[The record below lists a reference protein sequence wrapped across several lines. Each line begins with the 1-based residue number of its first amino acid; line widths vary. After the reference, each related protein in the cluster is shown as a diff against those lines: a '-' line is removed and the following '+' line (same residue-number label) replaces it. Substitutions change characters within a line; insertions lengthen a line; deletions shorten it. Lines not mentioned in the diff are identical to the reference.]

1 MTMATL
7 LIVDDIAE
15 NRDMLSRRLER
26 RGYLVECAEDGQSA
40 LNIIASK
47 PIALVLLDVMMPG
60 MSGLEVL
67 QEIRKF
73 YSRLA
78 LPVIM
83 VTALSDNVKIE
94 EALRLGANDYVTKPV
109 DFAVALARIEVVEA
123 NRQALEESENLLE
136 SIFDNIPVGIL
147 IKDADQVVE
156 RPNNTYLNWYGL
168 ASADMVRQRSHEIE
182 DFQPSEDIEIMKDQ
196 EQEVLA
202 TGISV
207 TRQVER
213 QFADGQRHIVDITK
227 FPVYDKHGSITK
239 VGSVS
244 VDLTELAKAKQRAE
258 EARMEA
264 ESANHAK
271 SAFLANMSHE
281 LRTPLNAIIGFSETM
296 LAEIFGPIG
305 SEKYSE
311 YAKAISQSGHHLL
324 DLVNDILD
332 MAKIESEPYELSP
345 ESFSLREKI
354 ADSFQLIQGLAD
366 RNGVQLVER
375 LSSAASVVTADKR
388 AMSQIL
394 LNLISNAVKF
404 TLEGGSVAVSATARY
419 GDLTLCV
426 EDTGIGIS
434 ADDIPDLTKPFNQG
448 SRKDSYTAGEGT
460 GLGLSIVASLVHL
473 HHGTLDIHSEVGKG
487 TRVSVVLPDV
497 VPNVNQL
504 GTG

>member
-7 LIVDDIAE
+7 LIVDNIAE

>member
-1 MTMATL
+1 MTLATL

-15 NRDMLSRRLER
+15 NSDMLSRRLER

-47 PIALVLLDVMMPG
+47 PIDLVLLDVMMPG

-67 QEIRKF
+67 QEIRKS

-83 VTALSDNVKIE
+83 VTALSDSVKIG
-94 EALRLGANDYVTKPV
+94 EALKLGANDYVTKPV

-136 SIFDNIPVGIL
+136 SIFDNVPVGLL
-147 IKDADQVVE
+147 IKDADQVVV
-156 RPNNTYLNWYGL
+156 RPNKTFLNWYGL
-168 ASADMVRQRSHEIE
+168 KPTDIVGQRGRVIE
-182 DFQPSEDIEIMKDQ
+182 SFQSFQDVDVMRTQ
-196 EQEVLA
+196 EQGVLDK
-202 TGISV
+202 GKRE

-213 QFADGQRHIVDITK
+213 QFADGQYHVINISK

-244 VDLTELAKAKQRAE
+244 VDLTELAQAKQRAE

-264 ESANHAK
+264 ESANQAK

-296 LAEIFGPIG
+296 LAQIFGPIG

-332 MAKIESEPYELSP
+332 MAKIESEPYELVS
-345 ESFSLREKI
+345 ESFRLREEI
-354 ADSFQLIQGLAD
+354 ADSFQLVQGLAD

-375 LSSAASVVTADKR
+375 MSSALSMVTADKR
-388 AMSQIL
+388 AMRQIL

-404 TLEGGSVAVSATARY
+404 TPEGGSVVVSATARED
-419 GDLTLCV
+419 DLTLCV
-426 EDTGIGIS
+426 EDTGIGIP
-434 ADDIPDLTKPFNQG
+434 ADDIPDLTKAFNQG
-448 SRKDSYTAGEGT
+448 SRKNSYTAGEGT
-460 GLGLSIVASLVHL
+460 GLGLSIVASLVRL

-497 VPNVNQL
+497 VPSVNQL

>member
-1 MTMATL
+1 MTLATL

-15 NRDMLSRRLER
+15 NSDMLSRRLER

-47 PIALVLLDVMMPG
+47 PIDLVLLDVMMPG

-67 QEIRKF
+67 QEIRKS

-83 VTALSDNVKIE
+83 VTALSDSVKIG

-136 SIFDNIPVGIL
+136 SIFDNVPVGLL
-147 IKDADQVVE
+147 IKDADQVVI
-156 RPNNTYLNWYGL
+156 RPNKTYLDWYGL
-168 ASADMVRQRSHEIE
+168 KSADIVGQRGRVIKS
-182 DFQPSEDIEIMKDQ
+182 FQSTQDVEVMRDQ
-196 EQEVLA
+196 EQGVLDR
-202 TGISV
+202 GIGES
-207 TRQVER
+207 RQVER
-213 QFADGQRHIVDITK
+213 RFVDGEHHIVNITK
-227 FPVYDKHGSITK
+227 FPVCDKQGSITK

-244 VDLTELAKAKQRAE
+244 VDLTELVDAKQRAE
-258 EARMEA
+258 DARIEA

-281 LRTPLNAIIGFSETM
+281 LRTPLNAIIGFSDTM
-296 LAEIFGPIG
+296 LAQIFGPIG

-332 MAKIESEPYELSP
+332 MAKIESEPYELLP
-345 ESFSLREKI
+345 ESFSLKEEI
-354 ADSFQLIQGLAD
+354 ANSFQLIQGLAD
-366 RNGVQLVER
+366 SNGVQLVER
-375 LSSAASVVTADKR
+375 LPSAVSMVTTDKR
-388 AMSQIL
+388 ATRQIL

-404 TLEGGSVAVSATARY
+404 TQDGGSVAVSASARK

-434 ADDIPDLTKPFNQG
+434 ADDIPNLTKPFNQG
-448 SRKDSYTAGEGT
+448 SRKNSYISGDGT
-460 GLGLSIVASLVHL
+460 GLGLAIVASLVKL
-473 HHGTLDIHSEVGKG
+473 QNGTLDIHSEVGKG
-487 TRVSVVLPDV
+487 TRVTVVLPDV
-497 VPNVNQL
+497 VPSVSQL